1 MKTQKV
7 TINVFEPGDRV
18 ITPDGYG
25 TVISDNIHTL
35 KDEDIYNKNFY
46 HEVIVQHDEGIS
58 AKVMQLPST
67 PAVYSNSQAFPV
79 EMPFLL
85 KPGDEGFEKPKTGY
99 SRI

>member
-1 MKTQKV
+1 MKTQTV

-25 TVISDNIHTL
+25 TIVSDNINTL
-35 KDEDIYNKNFY
+35 GDQIYNKNFY

-58 AKVMQLPST
+58 ANPSNK
-67 PAVYSNSQAFPV
+67 PI
-79 EMPFLL
+79 EMEASMPSLL
-85 KPGDEGFEKPKTGY
+85 EPGDEGYEKPKTGL